1 MTSAVSHTQTMI
13 GFLRDPGLDRHHH
26 RHQSE
31 TKMAQPVSTTALGRR
46 ALSLDCGVAALADE
60 IIAIPPPPGI
70 DQNPYGPLVG
80 VRCGPAVQA
89 VAYPLP
95 ARLISCDPSDT
106 RIAIVVSRTEAPLIV
121 DLRQDR
127 PMTIEAEL
135 GPAVD
140 VGRRVLGMATPA
152 ESTPPSDVLDVFWLD
167 GIISAVL
174 RAGPE
179 ESLSWASMSVL
190 HPLTDD
196 TIEPWR
202 LRNRRLR
209 LALGWDAFRHRASS
223 ATTRW
228 PGMDPAIAGWLDD
241 GSFARWCLADLP
253 DRDTIIDDLRD
264 LLEPSL
270 MACIDE
276 ALAPPGEWIRRWP

>member
-1 MTSAVSHTQTMI
+1 
-13 GFLRDPGLDRHHH
+13 
-26 RHQSE
+26 
-31 TKMAQPVSTTALGRR
+31 MAQPVSASALGRR

-60 IIAIPPPPGI
+60 IIAIPPPPGNT
-70 DQNPYGPLVG
+70 QNPYGPLVG

-95 ARLISCDPSDT
+95 ARLIDCDPTDT
-106 RIAIVVSRTEAPLIV
+106 RIAIVVSRAAAPQII
-121 DLRQDR
+121 DLRKEH
-127 PMTIEAEL
+127 PMTIEVEL

-140 VGRRVLGMATPA
+140 VGRRVLGMATPP
-152 ESTPPSDVLDVFWLD
+152 ESTSPSDVLDVFWLD
-167 GIISAVL
+167 GVISLAL
-174 RAGPE
+174 RSGLQ
-179 ESLSWASMSVL
+179 ESLNWASVSVL
-190 HPLTDD
+190 HPLTDQ

-209 LALGWDAFRHRASS
+209 LPLGWDAFRNRASNAS
-223 ATTRW
+223 SPW
-228 PGMDPAIAGWLDD
+228 PGMDPSIAGWLDD

-253 DRDTIIDDLRD
+253 DRDVILDDLRD

-276 ALAPPGEWIRRWP
+276 SLAPPGEWIRRWL